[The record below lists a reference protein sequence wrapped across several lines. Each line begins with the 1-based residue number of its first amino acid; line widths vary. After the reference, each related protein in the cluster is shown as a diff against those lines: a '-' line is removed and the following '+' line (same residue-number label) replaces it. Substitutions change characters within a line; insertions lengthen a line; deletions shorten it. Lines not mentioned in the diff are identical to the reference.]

1 MEGRTSSAD
10 ILAALSRA
18 VEGYLPVVTMLGT
31 EGAVQELADTALAL
45 GQAGV
50 SKRGGLR
57 LIAEIGY
64 RSKGYILVDHNF
76 SLF

>member
-1 MEGRTSSAD
+1 MTSSAD

-31 EGAVQELADTALAL
+31 EGAVQELTDTAQAL

-50 SKRGGLR
+50 SKRGG
-57 LIAEIGY
+57 GW
-64 RSKGYILVDHNF
+64 
-76 SLF
+76 